1 MTSHGSMRILLIE
14 DDPDDVRAL
23 NEYLAKARTCR
34 FEVMHERRLSAGL
47 NRLAEQNFD
56 AVLLDLALPDN
67 QGLDTVIQVRAA
79 AKKMPLVVLTELEDE
94 VSAMRLTQAGVQD
107 YLVKGQMSG
116 PLLTRSLRYAVEFA
130 RMEKTVSEVECR
142 FHQLADNAPVMVW
155 MTEPDAS
162 CCFVSK
168 SWYEFTG
175 QTPETGLGF
184 GWLDAVHPD
193 DRMAARDIF
202 SAANAEREPFRL
214 DYRLRRKDGE
224 YRWAIDVAAPRVDGE
239 GRFLGYIGSV
249 MDITD
254 RKKYDEL
261 EADQKRVLELIVKDA
276 PLSSVFEALI
286 RMIEKQSAAR
296 MMASI
301 LLMDADGIHLR
312 SGAAPSLPE
321 TYNQAIDGIAIGPH
335 AGSCGTAAYRRRPVY
350 VSDIANNPLW
360 ANFAP
365 LALSHNLRACWS
377 TPILSS
383 SDRLLGTFAMYYPD
397 VREPNRQDL
406 RLVDV
411 ATRLAAI
418 AIERKRAEEVLRLTK
433 FSVERAADAVYW
445 IDSQAKI
452 LDVNEAASRMLS
464 YSKDELCAMTVHDLN
479 PDFQADMW
487 PGFWEETQRR
497 GTMMFET
504 VHRTKNGR
512 LIPIEVSVNFL
523 IHEGKEYHCAF
534 VRDIT
539 ERKRAEEERTKQES
553 LISLMLITGPG
564 CIKRVAADGTL
575 LQMNPVG
582 LKLIEADCEDEV
594 VGRCV
599 FDLIV
604 PEHRAAYIDMHRAVL
619 DGGSHTLQYELQGL
633 KGTRR
638 WMETH
643 AAPFHNPV
651 SGETEHLAVTHDIT
665 ERKRA
670 ERQLRDTLDRVRK
683 LSQRL
688 ESVREEERTRIARE
702 LHDELGVRLTCF
714 RLDLARLRS
723 FMSWPSIPCEE
734 IEKKIHSMTAEVD
747 ATIALVQRLV
757 AELRP
762 GILDDLGLAAAVE
775 WQCQDLERRSGLR
788 CSCVAT
794 EERIPLPK
802 PLVTAVFRICQE
814 ALMNVVRHAEATVVR
829 VRLEQVDGY
838 LQLEV
843 NDDGIGISPEK
854 LSDSRSFGLLGM
866 RERAAS
872 LGGQIEIAGR
882 PEKGT
887 TVMLQLPLNMEDRR

>member
-1 MTSHGSMRILLIE
+1 MRILLIE
-14 DDPDDVRAL
+14 DNHDDVRAL
-23 NEYLAKARTCR
+23 KEYLAEVRTCR
-34 FEVMHERRLSAGL
+34 FEVTQETRLSAGV

-56 AVLLDLALPDN
+56 AVLLDLALSGS

-79 AKKMPLVVLTELEDE
+79 AKKMPLVVLTEVEDE
-94 VSAMRLTQAGVQD
+94 ALAVRLTQAGVQD
-107 YLVKGQMSG
+107 YLVKGQVSG
-116 PLLTRSLRYAVEFA
+116 PLLTKSLRYAAELA
-130 RMEKTVSEVECR
+130 RMEKTVSEVEHR
-142 FHQLADNAPVMVW
+142 FQQLADNAPVMAW
-155 MTEPDAS
+155 MTEPDATCS
-162 CCFVSK
+162 FLSK

-175 QTPETGLGF
+175 QTPETSFGF

-193 DRMAARDIF
+193 DRAAARDIF
-202 SAANAEREPFRL
+202 VAANAERKPFRL

-224 YRWAIDVAAPRVDGE
+224 YRWAVDAAAPRVDGE

-254 RKKYDEL
+254 RKKSDQL
-261 EADQKRVLELIVKDA
+261 EADQKRVLELIAKDA
-276 PLSSVFEALI
+276 PLSTVFETLI
-286 RMIEKQSAAR
+286 RMIEKQSAAH
-296 MMASI
+296 MVASI

-312 SGAAPSLPE
+312 SCAAPSLPE
-321 TYNQAIDGIAIGPH
+321 TYNSSIDGMAIGPH

-350 VSDIANNPLW
+350 VSDIANDPLW
-360 ANFAP
+360 AKFAP
-365 LALSHNLRACWS
+365 LALPHNLRACWS

-383 SDRLLGTFAMYYPD
+383 TGQLFGTLAMYYPD
-397 VREPNRQDL
+397 VREPNKEDL

-418 AIERKRAEEVLRLTK
+418 AIERKRAEEALRLAK

-464 YSKDELCAMTVHDLN
+464 YSKDELCAMTIHDLN

-487 PGFWEETQRR
+487 PGFWAETQRR
-497 GTMMFET
+497 GTMMVET
-504 VHRTKNGR
+504 VHRAKNGR

-523 IHEGKEYHCAF
+523 VHEGKEYHCAF

-539 ERKRAEEERTKQES
+539 ERKRAEEERNKQES
-553 LISLMLITGPG
+553 LISLMLNTGPG

-575 LQMNPVG
+575 LQMNPAG
-582 LKLIEADCEDEV
+582 LRLIEAASEDEV

-599 FDLIV
+599 FDLV
-604 PEHRAAYIDMHRAVL
+604 VAEHRAAFIDMHRDVL
-619 DGGSHTLQYELQGL
+619 AGRSHTIQYEIQGL

-643 AAPFHNPV
+643 AAPFRNPV

-665 ERKRA
+665 ERKQA

-723 FMSWPSIPCEE
+723 FMSWSPVPREE
-734 IEKKIHSMTAEVD
+734 IENKIHSMTAEVD
-747 ATIALVQRLV
+747 ATIASVQRLV
-757 AELRP
+757 TELRP

-775 WQCQDLERRSGLR
+775 WQCQDLERRSGIR
-788 CSCVAT
+788 CSCEGT
-794 EERIPLPK
+794 EEHIPLAK
-802 PLVTAVFRICQE
+802 PLATAAFRICQE
-814 ALMNVVRHAEATVVR
+814 ALTNVVRHAEATAVR
-829 VRLEQVDGY
+829 VRIEQVDGY

-843 NDDGIGISPEK
+843 NDDGIGISPDK

-887 TVMLQLPLNMEDRR
+887 TVTLQLPLNMEDKR